1 MDANV
6 LVSGIFWSGPP
17 NQILRRWLEGRG
29 ILLITAPILAEYREV
44 IERLAEDSELG
55 ARWNVLLTEFGEIV
69 PPAKFEAQL
78 CRDKDDEKY
87 LEAAVGGRAR
97 AVISGDKDL
106 LILRQISGIP
116 ILTPKA
122 FLSFKSEV

>member
-1 MDANV
+1 MRFVMDANV

-87 LEAAVGGRAR
+87 WKLPWEAAPAR
-97 AVISGDKDL
+97 LFRGTRTS
-106 LILRQISGIP
+106 
-116 ILTPKA
+116 
-122 FLSFKSEV
+122 